1 MKAGALAAA
10 LLLAGL
16 AAVPVYAEFANEPF
30 YLTLVGRILVFA
42 IAASALNIA
51 LGYGGLVSFGH
62 AMYLGLGAYSV
73 GLLSYHGVASGW
85 WHLAAAL
92 ASCALVGTLAGL
104 IVLRTRGIAFIMI
117 TLALAQMLYFLFVS
131 LKQYGGDDGLSIDL
145 RSDFGLFSLDSAL
158 AVYLASLGLLVL
170 LLLATRRLVHSRFG
184 VVLRGARSN
193 ERRVRSLGF
202 GVLRF
207 HLVAYVISAMATG
220 LAGVLLANLTGFA
233 SPSYL
238 AWTVSGE
245 LIVMVV
251 LGGTATVFGPL
262 AGSVAFLLV
271 EEGLKGLTEHWMLG
285 MGAAIV
291 LLVMFTKRGL
301 AGLFRA

>member
-1 MKAGALAAA
+1 MKLEVVASAV
-10 LLLAGL
+10 LLLGL
-16 AAVPVYAEFANEPF
+16 TVVPVYAHFADEPF
-30 YLTLVGRILVFA
+30 LLTQVARILVFG
-42 IAASALNIA
+42 IAASALNLA

-73 GLLSYHGVASGW
+73 GLLSYHGVGSGW

-92 ASCALVGTLAGL
+92 VSCALVGTLAGL
-104 IVLRTRGIAFIMI
+104 IVLRTSGIAFIMI

-158 AVYLASLGLLVL
+158 AVYLASLGLLLL
-170 LLLATRRLVHSRFG
+170 LLLATQRLVGSHFG
-184 VVLRGARSN
+184 LVLRGARSN

-202 GVLRF
+202 SVMRF
-207 HLVAYVISAMATG
+207 RLLAYVLSAMVTG

-251 LGGTATVFGPL
+251 LGGTATVIGPL
-262 AGSVAFLLV
+262 AGSVAFLLI
-271 EEGLKGLTEHWMLG
+271 EEGLKGLTDHWMLWL
-285 MGAAIV
+285 GAAIV
-291 LLVMFTKRGL
+291 LLVMFTSRGL
-301 AGLFRA
+301 AGLFKP